1 MQVTAA
7 VLRLLVFPG
16 LFFAVPMAWFFLY
29 VERKTI
35 ACMQQRI
42 GPPLLQP
49 FYDFVK
55 LLGKESPGHP
65 GIEGLL
71 MKAWPAL
78 SVAALLAAL
87 SLLPVFP
94 VKSGFSGDLILLI
107 TLLELPSMFYILAGF
122 TSRSIYG
129 KVGAMREASLSLSS
143 NLLFLVAVMMIAVS
157 EHTFRLSELAAPT
170 HSPARWLGLAAILLC
185 IPAKLRL
192 NPFSVS
198 SAEQEI
204 YSGPLTEYSGGDLA
218 LWELAHGLEWLAIT
232 GLVVSLAFPR
242 TGFRL
247 ADAGIFTFF
256 CCILVVLLATV
267 AAATARF
274 TIERSVRFYWRWS
287 VALAVVFL
295 VTAVLIPRLVP

>member
-1 MQVTAA
+1 MQITTAI
-7 VLRLLVFPG
+7 LRLLVFPG
-16 LFFAVPMAWFFLY
+16 LLFAVPVSWFFLY
-29 VERKTI
+29 VERKTL
-35 ACMQQRI
+35 AYMQQRM

-55 LLGKESPGHP
+55 LLGKESAGYQ
-65 GIEGLL
+65 GFAGML
-71 MKAWPAL
+71 MKMWPAL
-78 SVAALLAAL
+78 SVASLLIAL

-94 VKSGFSGDLILLI
+94 SDGGFTGDLILLI
-107 TLLELPSMFYILAGF
+107 TLLELPSMFYIMAGF
-122 TSRSIYG
+122 TSRSVYG
-129 KVGAMREASLSLSS
+129 KVGAMREASLSLAS

-170 HSPARWLGLAAILLC
+170 ASPARWLGLAAIVLC
-185 IPAKLRL
+185 IPPKLRL
-192 NPFSVS
+192 NPFSIS

-242 TGFRL
+242 TGYVL
-247 ADAGIFTFF
+247 ADAGIFTFLCF
-256 CCILVVLLATV
+256 ALVVLLATV

-274 TIERSVRFYWRWS
+274 TIEHSVRFYWRMS
-287 VALAVVFL
+287 VVLAAVFL
-295 VTAVLIPRLVP
+295 VSAFVFRG

>member
-1 MQVTAA
+1 MRLTIVI
-7 VLRLLVFPG
+7 LRLLVFPG
-16 LFFAVPMAWFFLY
+16 LICAVPMAWFFLY

-35 ACMQQRI
+35 AQMQQRI

-55 LLGKESPGHP
+55 LLGKESRGYST
-65 GIEGLL
+65 IDSLL

-78 SVAALLAAL
+78 SVAVLLAAL
-87 SLLPVFP
+87 ALLPVFP
-94 VKSGFSGDLILLI
+94 ADGGFSGDLILLI

-129 KVGAMREASLSLSS
+129 KVGSMREASLSLSS

-157 EHTFRLSELAAPT
+157 SHTFHLSELANPT
-170 HSPARWLGLAAILLC
+170 ASPARWLGLLAIILC

-192 NPFSVS
+192 NPFSTS

-204 YSGPLTEYSGGDLA
+204 YAGPLTEYGGGDLA
-218 LWELAHGLEWLAIT
+218 LWELAHGLEWLALS

-242 TGFRL
+242 TGFKL
-247 ADAGIFTFF
+247 FDAFIFFGL
-256 CCILVVLLATV
+256 CIFLVVLLATV

-274 TIERSVRFYWRWS
+274 TIDRSVRIYWHWS
-287 VALAVVFL
+287 VALAVFFL
-295 VTAVLIPRLVP
+295 LSAFIFRG

>member
-1 MQVTAA
+1 
-7 VLRLLVFPG
+7 
-16 LFFAVPMAWFFLY
+16 MAWFFLY

-35 ACMQQRI
+35 AKMQQRM

-55 LLGKESPGHP
+55 LLGKESRGHSTTYS
-65 GIEGLL
+65 LM

-78 SVAALLAAL
+78 SVAVLLAAL
-87 SLLPVFP
+87 ALLPVFP
-94 VKSGFSGDLILLI
+94 AGGGFSGDLILLI

-129 KVGAMREASLSLSS
+129 KVGSMREASLSLSS
-143 NLLFLVAVMMIAVS
+143 NLLFLTAVMMIAVTAD
-157 EHTFRLSELAAPT
+157 TFQLSELAAP
-170 HSPARWLGLAAILLC
+170 SASAARWLGLAAIILC

-192 NPFSVS
+192 NPFSTS

-204 YSGPLTEYSGGDLA
+204 YSGPLTEYSGADLA
-218 LWELAHGLEWLAIT
+218 LWELAHGLEWLALS
-232 GLVVSLAFPR
+232 GFVVSLSFPR

-247 ADAGIFTFF
+247 ADAGIFAFL
-256 CCILVVLLATV
+256 CIAMVVVLATI
-267 AAATARF
+267 AAATARL
-274 TIERSVRFYWRWS
+274 TIDRSVRFYWRWS

-295 VTAVLIPRLVP
+295 MSAVLFRR

>member
-7 VLRLLVFPG
+7 IFRILVFPG
-16 LFFAVPMAWFFLY
+16 LLFAVPMAWLFLY
-29 VERKTI
+29 IERKTI
-35 ACMQQRI
+35 ARMQQRI

-55 LLGKESPGHP
+55 LLGKESPDYRGF
-65 GIEGLL
+65 EGLM

-78 SVAALLAAL
+78 SVIAMLAAL
-87 SLLPVFP
+87 ALLPVC
-94 VKSGFSGDLILLI
+94 SAEGGFSGDLILLI

-143 NLLFLVAVMMIAVS
+143 NMLFLVSVTMIAYS
-157 EHTFRLSELAAPT
+157 EHTFRLSELAAST
-170 HSPARWLGLAAILLC
+170 ASPVRWLGLLAIVFC

-192 NPFSVS
+192 NPFSIS

-218 LWELAHGLEWLAIT
+218 LWELTHGLEWLALS
-232 GLVVSLAFPR
+232 GLVVSLASPR
-242 TGFRL
+242 NGFWI
-247 ADAGIFTFF
+247 ADAAIFVLLCFA
-256 CCILVVLLATV
+256 LVVVLATV

-287 VALAVVFL
+287 IALAVVFL
-295 VTAVLIPRLVP
+295 VSAVVFRG

>member
-1 MQVTAA
+1 MRLTIVM
-7 VLRLLVFPG
+7 LRLLVFPG
-16 LFFAVPMAWFFLY
+16 LITAIPMAWFFLY

-35 ACMQQRI
+35 ARMQQRI

-55 LLGKESPGHP
+55 LLGKESRGYAT
-65 GIEGLL
+65 IDSLM

-78 SVAALLAAL
+78 SVAVMLAAL
-87 SLLPVFP
+87 ALLPIFP
-94 VKSGFSGDLILLI
+94 TDGGFSGDLILLI

-129 KVGAMREASLSLSS
+129 KVGSMREASLSLSS

-157 EHTFRLSELAAPT
+157 SHTFSLSELATPT
-170 HSPARWLGLAAILLC
+170 SSPVRWLGLLAIILC

-192 NPFSVS
+192 NPFSTS

-204 YSGPLTEYSGGDLA
+204 YAGPLTEYGGADLA
-218 LWELAHGLEWLAIT
+218 LWELAHGLEWMALS

-242 TGFRL
+242 TGMKLF
-247 ADAGIFTFF
+247 DAPIFGSL
-256 CCILVVLLATV
+256 CILLVVLLATV

-274 TIERSVRFYWRWS
+274 TIDRSVRIYWRWS
-287 VALAVVFL
+287 VALAVFFL
-295 VTAVLIPRLVP
+295 LSAFIFRG

>member
-1 MQVTAA
+1 MRLTIVIF
-7 VLRLLVFPG
+7 RLLVFPG
-16 LFFAVPMAWFFLY
+16 LICAVPMAWFFLY

-35 ACMQQRI
+35 AKMQQRM

-55 LLGKESPGHP
+55 LLGKESRGHSTTYS
-65 GIEGLL
+65 LM

-78 SVAALLAAL
+78 SVAVLLAAL
-87 SLLPVFP
+87 ALLPVFP
-94 VKSGFSGDLILLI
+94 AGGGFSGDLILLI

-129 KVGAMREASLSLSS
+129 KVGSMREASLSLSS

-157 EHTFRLSELAAPT
+157 SHTFRLSELATPT
-170 HSPARWLGLAAILLC
+170 ASPARWLGLLAIILC

-192 NPFSVS
+192 NPFSTS

-204 YSGPLTEYSGGDLA
+204 YAGPLTEYGGGDLA
-218 LWELAHGLEWLAIT
+218 LWELAHGLEWLVLS

-242 TGFRL
+242 TGINI
-247 ADAGIFTFF
+247 ADASIFFVL
-256 CCILVVLLATV
+256 CIFLVVLLATV

-274 TIERSVRFYWRWS
+274 TIDRSVRIYWHWS
-287 VALAVVFL
+287 VALTVFFL
-295 VTAVLIPRLVP
+295 LSAFLFRG

>member
-1 MQVTAA
+1 M
-7 VLRLLVFPG
+7 LRLLVFPG
-16 LFFAVPMAWFFLY
+16 LLFAVPVAWLFLY

-35 ACMQQRI
+35 AHMQQRM
-42 GPPLLQP
+42 GPPILQP

-55 LLGKESPGHP
+55 LLGKESVQYQ

-78 SVAALLAAL
+78 SVATLLAAL
-87 SLLPVFP
+87 ALLPVFP
-94 VKSGFSGDLILLI
+94 GKEGFSGDLILLI
-107 TLLELPSMFYILAGF
+107 TLLELPSIFYILAGF

-143 NLLFLVAVMMIAVS
+143 NMLFLVAVMMIAVS
-157 EHTFRLSELAAPT
+157 AHTFRISELAAPMA
-170 HSPARWLGLAAILLC
+170 SPARWLGLLAIVFC

-192 NPFSVS
+192 NPFSIS

-218 LWELAHGLEWLAIT
+218 LWELAHGLEWLALS

-242 TGFRL
+242 TGFKL
-247 ADAGIFTFF
+247 ADAGIFFVLCF
-256 CCILVVLLATV
+256 ALVVLLATV

-287 VALAVVFL
+287 VVLAVVFL
-295 VTAVLIPRLVP
+295 VSAFVFRG